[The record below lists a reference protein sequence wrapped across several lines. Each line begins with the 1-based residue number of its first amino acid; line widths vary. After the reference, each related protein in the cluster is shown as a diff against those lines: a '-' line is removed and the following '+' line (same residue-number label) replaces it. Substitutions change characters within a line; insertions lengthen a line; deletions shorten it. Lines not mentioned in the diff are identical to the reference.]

1 MSGTGK
7 SSVIRALAERG
18 YKAID
23 TDWNPDWETPPRAG
37 DPHSDGPGWVWRED
51 RMSDLLAAEDTDVLF
66 VSGCVP
72 NQSRFY
78 PRFDHIVLLTASPEL
93 TRERLASRTDNPY
106 GKSAGDV
113 AEVLRFKS
121 TFEPMLRSVATEE
134 IDTALPFREV
144 VARIL
149 ELANNE

>member
-1 MSGTGK
+1 
-7 SSVIRALAERG
+7 
-18 YKAID
+18 
-23 TDWNPDWETPPRAG
+23 
-37 DPHSDGPGWVWRED
+37 
-51 RMSDLLAAEDTDVLF
+51 MSDLLAAEDTDVLF
-66 VSGCVP
+66 VSGCAP

-78 PRFDHIVLLTASPEL
+78 PRFDHIVLLTTSPEL

-121 TFEPMLRSVATEE
+121 TVEPMLRSVATEE
-134 IDTALPFREV
+134 IDTALPLREV
-144 VARIL
+144 VARII